1 MMLWLLAVLAGSAA
15 AVAQYR
21 FGVRANAPL
30 PLALRASVYTIALAL
45 LFDAPIGPASSVG
58 HYVALDASASWQV
71 AGNAALWAKART
83 AAENAGGDTLLL
95 LGDSLRVGVAPV
107 APMDGASRVAPL
119 VERVLGA
126 GRPVVLV
133 TDGRI
138 DDAARLAELPGG
150 SRVIALD
157 GAGARDAALVSID
170 GPAAVVAG
178 DTAEFAIVV
187 SGGAAGAAAGRVEL
201 TLAGLSI
208 GGAAIDSLAPYAER
222 EVKLRSAIG
231 GEPGFRLLRAV
242 VTSAGDAIARN
253 DTLTASLEIARGAS
267 AVFVSTAPDVDAREA
282 LAVLRGTL
290 AVPTRGYLRVAP
302 GQWRVEGSLA
312 SVTEA
317 EVRRTLS
324 EAPLA
329 FLHGDT
335 AIFGAPRALTHGALA
350 LMAPSGRSEEYYA
363 MSAPPSPLAAALGAL
378 PWDSL
383 PPVEVGDP
391 SKDAEWTAVTV
402 RRARRFDERPMISG
416 VSSPRRI
423 VVIHASGMYRWRLR
437 GGRSAEAFTA
447 IWGSVF
453 DWMTGDATDNR
464 AARPASPWVRAGEP
478 VRWRRGS
485 PRDTTATVV
494 LRPRSAAPSNAAP
507 GSANPQADTLTLHF
521 AGATGI
527 AETAPLAPGVY
538 DLRSASGDG
547 LLVVNASAEWLPRKP
562 SVVSGAIGGGAPSDR
577 APRARMAWWL
587 YAVLL
592 GALCG
597 EWVLRRKI
605 GLR

>member
-83 AAENAGGDTLLL
+83 AAESAGGDTLLL

-170 GPAAVVAG
+170 GPAAVVA
-178 DTAEFAIVV
+178 
-187 SGGAAGAAAGRVEL
+187 
-201 TLAGLSI
+201 
-208 GGAAIDSLAPYAER
+208 
-222 EVKLRSAIG
+222 
-231 GEPGFRLLRAV
+231 
-242 VTSAGDAIARN
+242 
-253 DTLTASLEIARGAS
+253 
-267 AVFVSTAPDVDAREA
+267 
-282 LAVLRGTL
+282 
-290 AVPTRGYLRVAP
+290 
-302 GQWRVEGSLA
+302 
-312 SVTEA
+312 
-317 EVRRTLS
+317 
-324 EAPLA
+324 
-329 FLHGDT
+329 GDT

-494 LRPRSAAPSNAAP
+494 LRPRSAAPGNAAP
-507 GSANPQADTLTLHF
+507 GSGSPGSASPHADTLTLHF

-592 GALCG
+592 GALCA